1 MIAVDRTPDHQR
13 SDRQEQGGDSVS
25 SFTAAE
31 REYLTGATG
40 GRRLAHVATVGADGT
55 PHVVP
60 VGFSLNPRRT

>member
-1 MIAVDRTPDHQR
+1 M
-13 SDRQEQGGDSVS
+13 S

-31 REYLTGATG
+31 REYLRGATG